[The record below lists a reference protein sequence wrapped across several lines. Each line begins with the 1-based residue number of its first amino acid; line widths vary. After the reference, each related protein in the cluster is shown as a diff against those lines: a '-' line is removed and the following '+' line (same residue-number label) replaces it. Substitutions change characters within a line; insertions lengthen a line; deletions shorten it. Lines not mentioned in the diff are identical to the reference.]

1 MIPPPGSYRYE
12 ILGAVPTAAAAQI
25 IAVEETHLTAA
36 SLEGSRTSNS
46 GRYEVEARLG
56 PDTAIVSITLRYT
69 RGPFARAAAYRA
81 DGELM
86 RGSVDALAGRNAVE
100 AKLGR
105 FREVDPDLILFKTL
119 IIAHAR
125 ARGQSRFTGRIV
137 TIDPNTLV
145 AASRKETYR
154 QRDPAGLRWVCEP
167 LLGES
172 EEIEL
177 DQDGRI
183 TRRRDRRGI
192 ETVLREFRP
201 ER

>member
-1 MIPPPGSYRYE
+1 MIPPGNYRYE
-12 ILGAVPTAAAAQI
+12 ILGAVPTAAI
-25 IAVEETHLTAA
+25 ERTIAVEETRLTADSITGA
-36 SLEGSRTSNS
+36 RTANS

-56 PDTAIVSITLRYT
+56 PDTEIVSITLRYT
-69 RGPFARAAAYRA
+69 RGPFSRAAAYRA
-81 DGELM
+81 DGDQI

-145 AASRKETYR
+145 AASRKQTYR
-154 QRDPAGLRWVCEP
+154 RRDPAGLNWICEP
-167 LLGES
+167 LLGEA
-172 EEIEL
+172 EQIEL

-183 TRRRDRRGI
+183 IRRRDGRGI
-192 ETVLREFRP
+192 ETVLREFRAG
-201 ER
+201 R